1 MVCLIKTKYFHV
13 KNYDKFIMPLQ
24 VSLKNLLEIWVN
36 CRKILNQRRRRPEYL
51 QRSLFQYSY
60 NYFSFVIKTFN
71 DQRVSSINN
80 NPALFIS
87 NRSAR
92 SVCVIISIN
101 SKVKQGKQALYLKPY
116 AVQGE
121 GVSITLPHN
130 VNANA
135 NAIANANAS

>member
-87 NRSAR
+87 NRSAQ
-92 SVCVIISIN
+92 SVCVRLLIN
-101 SKVKQGKQALYLKPY
+101 YNVNQGKSALCLRPP
-116 AVQGE
+116 AVQGK
-121 GVSITLPHN
+121 GVSIAQPRN

-135 NAIANANAS
+135 NAITNANVS

>member
-13 KNYDKFIMPLQ
+13 KNYDKSIMPLQ